1 MYNGS
6 QIQKLFEKIQ
16 VVRAPRHRLST
27 FGDTPI
33 QYHLITNVQGF
44 HDRARL
50 RIGVVTAEKP
60 AIITPEALR
69 EQFAGFTTEAR
80 DYAGWFNKHYG
91 EALKGL
97 EYQFK
102 NEPSVNRIELTSPDE
117 LTKQLTT
124 IFDRE
129 DSTRR
134 TIIRGT
140 DKLWE
145 LSLMKFIVE
154 ETLSSFASN
163 IQELK
168 ERGFFDQQRDD
179 ERRRRE
185 VEHLLKRARNDRA
198 CLPELGK
205 KLKDYGLFERY
216 QDSFFQL
223 ISHP

>member
-1 MYNGS
+1 MYNSS
-6 QIQKLFEKIQ
+6 QIRKLFEKIQ

-27 FGDTPI
+27 FGNTEI

-44 HDRARL
+44 HDRARV

-60 AIITPEALR
+60 ALITPEALQ

-80 DYAGWFNKHYG
+80 EYADWFTSHYG
-91 EALKGL
+91 ETLKKL
-97 EYQFK
+97 KYQFK
-102 NEPSVNRIELTSPDE
+102 NDPISNQIKLKNPNILTQ
-117 LTKQLTT
+117 QLTRE
-124 IFDRE
+124 FDRE

-145 LSLMKFIVE
+145 LALMKFIVE

-185 VEHLLKRARNDRA
+185 VEHLIKRARHDRN

-223 ISHP
+223 ISHS